1 MNGWRGALGSPKSFS
16 HLNAMARRIDQVK
29 VLLILAAIE
38 QSIETNTQK
47 LTESTAIE
55 NNRVD
60 SFAPP
65 CDRHTTIQKPK
76 MVTQDWSSI

>member
-1 MNGWRGALGSPKSFS
+1 M
-16 HLNAMARRIDQVK
+16 K

-76 MVTQDWSSI
+76 MVTHD